1 MLICVEKLEKVTLS
15 VINSKYE
22 YMRKRNKIYFL
33 EGANVRAKER
43 KNIIIITIIIIF
55 LIWLFSQ

>member
-22 YMRKRNKIYFL
+22 YMRKRNKIYFFRRS
-33 EGANVRAKER
+33 ECESER
-43 KNIIIITIIIIF
+43 EEKYYYYYY
-55 LIWLFSQ
+55 